1 MALLL
6 TERQANA
13 NNTLSGPNCHDRFR
27 NNDEL
32 HAVGP
37 EMAREWRPEWG
48 PFV

>member
-6 TERQANA
+6 TDRLVDA
-13 NNTLSGPNCHDRFR
+13 NNTLSGPNWRDTFR
-27 NNDEL
+27 SNDEL

-37 EMAREWRPEWG
+37 VTVRERRPEWG